1 MKRLPWYIRRVGMMG
16 IPEIGYR
23 ARTLFLDLV
32 ASKAGPDRPSDR
44 ACRDPWGPASE
55 PGAGRPRFYF
65 GKDRI
70 ALARSRLPEECSRIV
85 QSAEEICRHRF
96 SVFDLERICL
106 GARID
111 WHYNVKDKKRIPKRP
126 AFLLDYRNTALTGDI
141 KYVWEINRHQHLVP
155 LALAL
160 CLTGEKRFGQEV
172 IDQLTH
178 WDGENP
184 AGVGINWTSSLEAA
198 LRLIS
203 WSWAFCL
210 LKMGGMAPPLSLYRA
225 MARHCAFVHSHFS
238 LYSSRGNHLVGEAAG
253 LSIASLLFAAEPYRS
268 RWLRD
273 AARILIREIHGQ
285 VYPDGVHMELSTGY
299 HLFATE
305 LFLLP
310 ALLARCNSG
319 DPCVVQF
326 PRPYWERL
334 ERMLLFLHEV
344 TDSAGLLPQIGD
356 DDAGHCLALDV
367 SPGRTASSLLAVGA
381 VLFDRPEWMIVE
393 PMRDMKGL
401 LLLGTEATE
410 RPGGPSPSPTGR
422 ACASS
427 EWGSAAFPHAGYYII
442 RTRSTPRPAVFLL
455 FDCGPLGLEPLAG
468 HAHADTLSFLL
479 GIDGHPIFVDPGTYT
494 YRTGDGLRDYFRS
507 TSSHNTIRIDGKDLA
522 GSGGTFLWVRKAR
535 GRLVAWRPGEEGEER
550 ATVEGSHDG
559 YRFLKDPVLHCR
571 RITVRK
577 DPPAVTIED
586 ELEARDTH
594 RLEAF
599 FHLDPRCEVARDH
612 GGFLITRGD
621 TPPLL
626 FVPDQRWEVELVKGS
641 RHPPLG
647 WHSPRY
653 GILEPAYTIVGT
665 HTFSGT
671 HTYRTQILV
680 QDAPDR
686 PIGSGGG
693 PL

>member
-1 MKRLPWYIRRVGMMG
+1 MKRLPWYIRRVGMMDLA
-16 IPEIGYR
+16 EIGYR
-23 ARTLFLDLV
+23 TRTLLLDLV
-32 ASKAGPDRPSDR
+32 VSVAPPRRPSDF
-44 ACRDPWGPASE
+44 ACRDPWGPAAD
-55 PGAGRPRFYF
+55 PGTERPRFYF
-65 GKDRI
+65 GRDRLG
-70 ALARSRLPEECSRIV
+70 LARSRMPEECSRIV
-85 QSAEEICRHRF
+85 QAAEEICRHRF
-96 SVFDLERICL
+96 SVFDLERVCL
-106 GARID
+106 GPRID

-126 AFLLDYRNTALTGDI
+126 AFLLDYRNTALAGDI

-160 CLTGEKRFGQEV
+160 CLTGEERFGQEV

-178 WDGENP
+178 WDRENP

-210 LKMGGMAPPLSLYRA
+210 LKLGGMDPPLSLYRA

-253 LSIASLLFAAEPYRS
+253 LCIASLLFAQEPYRS
-268 RWLRD
+268 RWLHD
-273 AARILIREIHGQ
+273 AARILVREINGQ

-310 ALLARCNSG
+310 ALLARRNT
-319 DPCVVQF
+319 DDTAVVQF
-326 PRPYWERL
+326 PRPYWDRL
-334 ERMLLFLHEV
+334 ERMLLFVHELR
-344 TDSAGLLPQIGD
+344 DSAGRLPQIGD
-356 DDAGHCLALDV
+356 DDAGHCLALDA

-381 VLFDRPEWMIVE
+381 VLFGRPEWVAPE
-393 PMRDMKGL
+393 PMCDMKSFL
-401 LLLGTEATE
+401 LVGAQATD
-410 RPGGPSPSPTGR
+410 RFGDCPPALTGR
-422 ACASS
+422 GCSCP
-427 EWGSAAFPHAGYYII
+427 ERGSAAFPHAGYYII
-442 RTRSTPRPAVFLL
+442 RTRSTPKPAISLL
-455 FDCGPLGLEPLAG
+455 FDCGPLGMEPLAG

-479 GIDGHPIFVDPGTYT
+479 SIDGRPVFVDPGTYT

-507 TSSHNTIRIDGKDLA
+507 TSSHNTIRIDGRDLA
-522 GSGGTFLWVRKAR
+522 SSGGTFLWVRKPR
-535 GRLVAWRPGEEGEER
+535 GRVLKWRPGEES

-559 YRFLKDPVLHCR
+559 YRSLKDPVLHCR
-571 RITVRK
+571 RITVRR

-586 ELEARDTH
+586 DLEAEGTH

-599 FHLDPRCEVARDH
+599 FHLDPCCEVARD
-612 GGFLITRGD
+612 GEGLLITRGD
-621 TPPLL
+621 TSPLFL
-626 FVPDQRWEVELVKGS
+626 VPDPRWEVKLIKGS

-653 GILEPAYTIVGT
+653 GILEPAYTIVGM

-671 HTYRTQILV
+671 HTYRTHILV
-680 QDAPDR
+680 QESSSR
-686 PIGSGGG
+686 PLCSRGTE
-693 PL
+693 P